1 MTTTREVFDN
11 ISMNVI
17 QFLENHIC
25 ISDVE
30 FVERQG
36 CSESSIHKWEEDN
49 QTKLPD
55 DFKAFLQISD
65 GLQLTWKIKKNEQTM
80 NLGAMNLNRLRE
92 IKRIHGEKFHFS
104 TLGEFDESDSD
115 SEEIDED
122 IFAFEIDS
130 KIKSGRLALI
140 YMDRDSQSKPQIW
153 FQDLSCNWFFIA
165 NTFTDYFRLMIVH
178 LGIPLWQYAFTNT
191 GLDQQTLQWFRFL
204 SPERLAIDIENRR
217 NQLALAR
224 KKGGRASSAPNVN
237 RLL

>member
-1 MTTTREVFDN
+1 
-11 ISMNVI
+11 
-17 QFLENHIC
+17 
-25 ISDVE
+25 
-30 FVERQG
+30 
-36 CSESSIHKWEEDN
+36 
-49 QTKLPD
+49 
-55 DFKAFLQISD
+55 
-65 GLQLTWKIKKNEQTM
+65 M

-115 SEEIDED
+115 SEEVDED
-122 IFAFEIDS
+122 IYAFEIDS

-217 NQLALAR
+217 NQLTLAR